1 LSANDRQ
8 NFFETPST
16 RTRTSSS
23 EGEVEGPES
32 SVECVLEGIEG
43 VESGGRGSPGL
54 EEDADSRVEGV
65 LGAGRWSLDARDH
78 LALRSQGLGE
88 AGCAAEGF

>member
-1 LSANDRQ
+1 LTAKNSPARRPEEESRVESPEARAEAEQ
-8 NFFETPST
+8 VES
-16 RTRTSSS
+16 RA
-23 EGEVEGPES
+23 EAEEVEGPES

-65 LGAGRWSLDARDH
+65 LGAGLWTLDTTW
-78 LALRSQGLGE
+78 L
-88 AGCAAEGF
+88 